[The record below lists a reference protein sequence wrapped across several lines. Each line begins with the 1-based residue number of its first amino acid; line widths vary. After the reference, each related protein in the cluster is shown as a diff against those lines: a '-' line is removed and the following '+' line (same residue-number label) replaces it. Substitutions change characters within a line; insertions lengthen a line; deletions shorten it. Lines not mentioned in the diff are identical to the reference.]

1 MLNVKDIMSTDLIT
15 LQEHDTLQ
23 SARSIMEQARI
34 RHVPIVDAENQFC
47 GLITHRDILSATV
60 SQLAGID
67 KATQNEIDAGIPI
80 REVMRKDTQ
89 TIDAEEDLLKAA
101 QILLHNKYGCLP
113 VLKKNRLIGI
123 ITEADFITLTIQLL
137 ETIGPAEAEEHTA

>member
-1 MLNVKDIMSTDLIT
+1 MLNVKDIMSTALIT
-15 LQEHDTLQ
+15 LQEQDTLK
-23 SARSIMEQARI
+23 SARSIMEQAKI
-34 RHVPIVDAENQFC
+34 RHLPIVDADNQFC

-67 KATQNEIDAGIPI
+67 EATQNEIDAGIPI

-137 ETIGPAEAEEHTA
+137 ETIGPAEEEHTA